1 MEKYTNLINSNNIII
16 ISFLISLFCIITNKI
31 IETIKEKRT
40 TKKEEIQNNKSV
52 STLECL
58 GIIISFIIIVI
69 IIVFAYRSTIIKN
82 IMYIPIMLFSIY
94 VVYIM
99 PIFKPELKKF
109 EDEYSSY
116 GAILTWGLIFFASTD
131 ITPLLNSIENK
142 LSTETIV
149 IIILFI
155 QIYTSIYCIIIN
167 LYFVL
172 KNIQFKFAVTKISK
186 LINKCYDITLLNNTN
201 MEFNSIKLLKERKI
215 VNRLL
220 LFPLLYIL
228 DILRQI
234 ITVLFSIIFMTTL
247 GPILFLI
254 RGIISVAN
262 KISKTNEYITSYKIT
277 KIVLII
283 GLLSVYIIVLIN
295 EKLFSVPIISIY
307 EFISTSIIIPLILE
321 ELISLK
327 INSKK

>member
-1 MEKYTNLINSNNIII
+1 
-16 ISFLISLFCIITNKI
+16 
-31 IETIKEKRT
+31 
-40 TKKEEIQNNKSV
+40 
-52 STLECL
+52 
-58 GIIISFIIIVI
+58 
-69 IIVFAYRSTIIKN
+69 
-82 IMYIPIMLFSIY
+82 
-94 VVYIM
+94 
-99 PIFKPELKKF
+99 
-109 EDEYSSY
+109 
-116 GAILTWGLIFFASTD
+116 
-131 ITPLLNSIENK
+131 
-142 LSTETIV
+142 
-149 IIILFI
+149 
-155 QIYTSIYCIIIN
+155 
-167 LYFVL
+167 
-172 KNIQFKFAVTKISK
+172 
-186 LINKCYDITLLNNTN
+186 